1 MNTPLELAQDL
12 VARGFDLT
20 SIEQKTLIEEIGYN
34 PARKLTKAGVRVGR
48 GVYNCSPEILTG
60 AASVPAVPATPRK
73 AKSPVTAMAA
83 RATAKTEIVTMNA
96 EPPASEFQ
104 TSFIPEK
111 DPSYVRW
118 GHYKDVETVVK
129 SGMFFPVFISGLS
142 GNGKTFMIEQ
152 VCANLKREYVRV
164 QINPSTDEDDLIGGY
179 KLIKGET
186 VFEDGPVIKAMRR
199 GAVLCIDEI
208 DRGTNKIMC
217 LQGVME
223 GKPVL
228 IKKTGEVVWPAPGFT
243 VLATANTKGRGS
255 EDGRFSAATM
265 IDDAFL
271 ERFAIT
277 IDQTFPSLSQER
289 KILTNHL
296 EKFGAN
302 VPEETVELLV
312 KWVQAIR
319 KTYEDG
325 GIEEVISTRRL
336 CHIAQTYSIMGDM
349 RKSVALCIA
358 RFDDDV
364 KDSMMSLYAK
374 MEGEAPSHDTTQSFD
389 PKTPF

>member
-1 MNTPLELAQDL
+1 MTTAIDLAENL
-12 VARGFDLT
+12 AARGFDL
-20 SIEQKTLIEEIGYN
+20 SAIEQKMLIEEIGYN
-34 PARKLTKAGVRVGR
+34 PARKLTKAGIRVAR
-48 GVYNCSPEILTG
+48 GVYNCTTEAIRAG
-60 AASVPAVPATPRK
+60 GDAAPKAAPKSKPAKAPVFAVLPAT
-73 AKSPVTAMAA
+73 
-83 RATAKTEIVTMNA
+83 KTEVVTMPDTSSA
-96 EPPASEFQ
+96 PEFE
-104 TSFIPEK
+104 TSFVPTK
-111 DPSYVRW
+111 DPTYVRW
-118 GHYKDVETVVK
+118 GHYKDVETIVK

-152 VCANLKREYVRV
+152 VCANLNREYVRV

-179 KLIKGET
+179 KLLKGET

-228 IKKTGEVVWPAPGFT
+228 IKKTGEVVYPAPGFT

-255 EDGRFSAATM
+255 DDGRFSAATM

-271 ERFAIT
+271 ERFAVT
-277 IDQTFPSLSQER
+277 IDQTFPSLAQER
-289 KILTNHL
+289 KILVNHL
-296 EKFGAN
+296 EKFGSKISEA
-302 VPEETVELLV
+302 EIELLV

-319 KTYEDG
+319 KTFEDG

-336 CHIAQTYSIMGDM
+336 CHIVQTYSIMNDLK
-349 RKSVALCIA
+349 KSVSLCIA

-364 KDSMMSLYAK
+364 RDSMMSLYDK
-374 MEGEAPSHDTTQSFD
+374 LEGEAPTHDTTQSFD
-389 PKTPF
+389 PQTPF

>member
-1 MNTPLELAQDL
+1 MTTPVELAQDL

-48 GVYNCSPEILTG
+48 GVYNCSPEVLLG
-60 AASVPAVPATPRK
+60 AATATPAPVKTK
-73 AKSPVTAMAA
+73 APAPAMAA
-83 RATAKTEIVTMNA
+83 RPSPKTEVVTMNDT
-96 EPPASEFQ
+96 SSDRVEFE
-104 TSFIPEK
+104 TSFVPEK
-111 DPSYVRW
+111 DPTYVRW
-118 GHYKDVETVVK
+118 GHYKDVETIVK

-179 KLIKGET
+179 KLLKGET

-228 IKKTGEVVWPAPGFT
+228 IKKTGEVVHPAPGFT

-255 EDGRFSAATM
+255 DDGRFSAATM

-271 ERFAIT
+271 ERFAVT
-277 IDQTFPSLSQER
+277 IDQTFPSLAQER
-289 KILTNHL
+289 KILVNHL
-296 EKFGAN
+296 EKFGSQISEA
-302 VPEETVELLV
+302 EIELLV

-336 CHIAQTYSIMGDM
+336 CHIVQTYSIMNDLK
-349 RKSVALCIA
+349 KSVSLCIA

-364 KDSMMSLYAK
+364 RDSMMSLYDK
-374 MEGEAPSHDTTQSFD
+374 LEGEAPTHDTTQSFD
-389 PKTPF
+389 PQTPF